1 MACVHLGKIA
11 FEKAKECGNRTVL
24 KYRDDADNKWK
35 DISWSELAQQ
45 VKVIA
50 HSLIEMGVKEE
61 DRVAIFSQNMA
72 EIIAVDLAC
81 QAVRVTTVPLYA
93 TSSASQVD
101 YIVNDAH
108 IGLIFAGE
116 QYQYDRCIEVLQH
129 SQHLKRVV
137 AIDASIQ
144 LGGQDAAIS
153 FEDFKKHGEESKT
166 AAAEFDQ
173 RQTRLS
179 NNDLTTLIYTSGTTG
194 EPKGVILRQSNY
206 LQAFHIHDIRLT
218 NVTDKDLS
226 LSFLPLSHIFER
238 AWTYFCMYKNVV
250 VAVNKNPKKIQ
261 QVLKEVR
268 PTMMCAVPR
277 FWEKIF
283 MGVND
288 KIDSFSPM
296 MRKLM
301 RHAIK
306 VGQER
311 NLEYKRFGKKAP
323 VGLNLKYLFYK
334 KTLFKVLKKVIG
346 LDRGLFF
353 PTAGAALSDEVNIF
367 LHSVGFNICVGYG
380 LTESTA
386 TVSCY
391 NPYNEKYEI
400 NSAGDIM
407 PEVEVRIGENDE
419 ILLRGKT
426 ITEGYYN
433 KPEANANSFIDGWFR
448 TGDAGYLTKEGRL
461 VVRERIKEL
470 FKTSN
475 GKYVAPQQVESKLIV
490 DKYIE
495 QAAVIADQ
503 RKYVSALIVPSYEA
517 LETYAEN
524 SKIKYDSIEDLLQ
537 NEKIISF
544 YEGRIQQ
551 LQVEL
556 AAYEQVKKFT
566 LLPRPF
572 TPDND
577 ELTLTLKLKRKVISQ
592 HYEKE
597 IEAMYE

>member
-45 VKVIA
+45 VKIIA

-108 IGLIFAGE
+108 IELIFAGE

-129 SQHLKRVV
+129 SQYLKRVV

-144 LGGQDAAIS
+144 LGGHDAAIS

-173 RQTRLS
+173 RQSRLS
-179 NNDLTTLIYTSGTTG
+179 TNDLTTLIYTSGTTG

-238 AWTYFCMYKNVV
+238 AWTYFCMYRNVV

-261 QVLKEVR
+261 QILKEVR

-296 MRKLM
+296 MQKLM

-311 NLEYKRFGKKAP
+311 NLEYKRYGKKAP
-323 VGLNLKYLFYK
+323 TLLNLKYLFYK

-433 KPEANANSFIDGWFR
+433 KPEANASGFIDGWFR

-503 RKYVSALIVPSYEA
+503 RKYVSALIVPAYAA
-517 LETYAEN
+517 LEAYAEN
-524 SKIKYDSIEDLLQ
+524 SKIKYDSIEDLLK

-597 IEAMYE
+597 IEAMYQ

>member
-144 LGGQDAAIS
+144 LGGHDAAIS

-433 KPEANANSFIDGWFR
+433 KPEANADSFIDGWFR